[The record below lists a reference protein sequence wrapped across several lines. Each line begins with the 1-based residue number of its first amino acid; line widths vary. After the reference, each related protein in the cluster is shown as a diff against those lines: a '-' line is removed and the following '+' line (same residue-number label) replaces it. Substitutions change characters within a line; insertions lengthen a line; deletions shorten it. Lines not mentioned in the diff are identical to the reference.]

1 MSTTASPQECLEQ
14 FQACAHLVAEHL
26 PESIPNKDGSVF
38 HAASAHIRIINQR
51 IAAYTPASAADI
63 PAVLPYALAA
73 TAAATALME
82 AEEVTQR
89 RNSKQLLRE
98 LRALALAAHMLL
110 DAAADNANPK

>member
-26 PESIPNKDGSVF
+26 PESRPNKDGSVF

-63 PAVLPYALAA
+63 LAVLPYARAA
-73 TAAATALME
+73 AAATALME

-98 LRALALAAHMLL
+98 LRALNLASQMLL
-110 DAAADNANPK
+110 DVGSRE